1 MTDSLQQFDKVF
13 FEEVSEHLEE
23 MESLLLDMD
32 ENDADPDALNAIF
45 RAAHS
50 IKGGAGIF
58 GFDDISSV
66 THILENLLDK
76 LRNKE
81 LTLTR
86 AMIDAFLS
94 ARDLLEVLKDVYEF
108 DEDPVDT
115 SRVTDVCNQLKRL
128 SSDVS
133 LEENKKETSK
143 SIPPPKIERT
153 PVVELTAQEKA
164 EINVLLVEDSKVNQM
179 VANFTLKKLGFEK
192 VSVAEDGQQ
201 TLDQLNASVETP
213 FDLILL
219 DCQMP
224 IMDGYEAT
232 KEIRLGKAG
241 DVHTD
246 IAIIAMTAMA
256 GEEEKQ
262 NCLNAGMDDYLLKPI
277 NGPLLEE
284 KINLWSAKITRQP
297 ISDPVQIADPV
308 PAEPVQAIDVVKEK
322 QPIVKKAKKRAKQ
335 SDAATSIRVNTEKV
349 DQLINQ
355 VGELIITQSMLQKLI
370 FDLGLDNN
378 ELLSAR
384 LNQLESNTRD
394 LQASVMSVRM
404 MPISTVFG
412 RFPRVVRDLSSK
424 LGKKMKLVIEG
435 GETELDKGLIEML
448 ADPLTHLIR
457 NSIDHGIELPEKRLK
472 NNKEEE
478 GTITLSAFYRGGDIV
493 INVEDNGGG
502 INPKNI
508 LDKARQN
515 GMKLPDD
522 MSDGDIFQLIFSAGF
537 STAEVVT
544 DVSGRGVGMDVVKR
558 NISEMG
564 GRIEIS
570 SVLGEGSVMS
580 IHLPLTLAIIEGM
593 SVGVGEHVYII
604 PLTFIVESLQPRSED
619 LKVLNGD
626 GLLVKVHGEYIPI
639 LPLHQFFNID
649 TEIKKADEGIIVLL
663 EHEDKT
669 IALFVDSL
677 IGQQQVVLKN
687 LETNFRKV
695 PCVSGATIM
704 GDGRVSLI
712 LDVPGLVRQC

>member
-13 FEEVSEHLEE
+13 FEEVAEHLEE

-32 ENDADPDALNAIF
+32 ENDADPDALDAIF

-76 LRNKE
+76 LRNDE

-86 AMIDAFLS
+86 EMIDAFLS
-94 ARDLLEVLKDVYEF
+94 ARDLLEQLKETHEYKE
-108 DEDPVDT
+108 EPIET
-115 SRVTDVCNQLKRL
+115 SRVKAVCDQLTKL
-128 SSDVS
+128 S
-133 LEENKKETSK
+133 ENKATDTPSK
-143 SIPPPKIERT
+143 TAIPPNLEPPVSST
-153 PVVELTAQEKA
+153 PAVTLTLEDKA
-164 EINVLLVEDSKVNQM
+164 KMKVLLVEDSKVNQM
-179 VANFTLKKLGFEK
+179 VANFTLKKLGFED
-192 VSVAEDGQQ
+192 VEVAEDGQQ
-201 TLDQLNASVETP
+201 TLDKLNASLDTP

-224 IMDGYEAT
+224 IMDGYQAT
-232 KEIRLGKAG
+232 KEIRLGNAG

-256 GEEEKQ
+256 GDKEKD
-262 NCLNAGMDDYLLKPI
+262 NCLQAGMDDYLLKPI

-284 KINLWSAKITRQP
+284 KISLWYAKITKQA
-297 ISDPVQIADPV
+297 PVIDTKVEQKIE
-308 PAEPVQAIDVVKEK
+308 AEPAAI
-322 QPIVKKAKKRAKQ
+322 KKPAAPRKKRAKQ
-335 SDAATSIRVNTEKV
+335 NEQTTSIRVNTDKV

-355 VGELIITQSMLQKLI
+355 VGELIITQSMLQKLMV
-370 FDLGLDNN
+370 DLGLEDNQI
-378 ELLSAR
+378 LATR

-412 RFPRVVRDLSSK
+412 RFPRVIRDLSSK
-424 LGKKMKLVIEG
+424 LGKKIKLVIEG
-435 GETELDKGLIEML
+435 EQTELDKGLIEML

-457 NSIDHGIELPEKRLK
+457 NSIDHGIEMPADRLAK
-472 NNKEEE
+472 NKEEE
-478 GTITLSAFYRGGDIV
+478 GTIKLAAFYRGGDVV

-508 LDKARQN
+508 LDKARKN
-515 GMKLPDD
+515 GMELPDN
-522 MSDGDIFQLIFSAGF
+522 MSDSDIFQLIFSAGF

-564 GRIEIS
+564 GRVEIS

-580 IHLPLTLAIIEGM
+580 IRLPLTLAIIEGM
-593 SVGVGEHVYII
+593 SISVGDQVYII
-604 PLTFIVESLQPRSED
+604 PLTFIVESLQPKKED
-619 LKVLNGD
+619 LKILNGT
-626 GLLVKVHGEYIPI
+626 GMVVKIHDEYIPI
-639 LPLHQFFNID
+639 LALHQFFNID
-649 TEIKKADEGIIVLL
+649 SQIVNPDEGIIVLL
-663 EHEDKT
+663 EHENKQ

-687 LETNFRKV
+687 LEHNFKKV
-695 PCVSGATIM
+695 PCISGATIM
-704 GDGRVSLI
+704 GDGKVSLI
-712 LDVPGLVRQC
+712 LDVPGLVNQC